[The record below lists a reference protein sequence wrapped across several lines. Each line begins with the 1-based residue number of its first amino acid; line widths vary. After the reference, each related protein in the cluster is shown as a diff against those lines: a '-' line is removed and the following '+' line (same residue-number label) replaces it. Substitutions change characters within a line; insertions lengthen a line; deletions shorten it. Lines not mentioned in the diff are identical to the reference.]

1 MCLSASTLPSHIF
14 ITYFTNE
21 DHLEE
26 SLGLKKHKLDSENWA
41 SSRWCHLYWYGERAG
56 EVVRTVHS
64 CLWPLSGLA
73 ETPPG
78 TGRARSQLGTLL
90 QHPGLEGCQQ
100 VPHLGN
106 WQGKGTPACNCLFHS
121 HANTR
126 NAFCFHGNSVRN
138 KNHHEKLHPS
148 RKEKFN
154 HLEHALL
161 RTPPEAHPRTLC
173 LPNTQ
178 QWKQEED
185 IVTRKRWQG
194 GYSEATWLSVNL
206 ATDKT
211 YFFYNTN
218 FLPRRYIY
226 MYILIQGY

>member
-1 MCLSASTLPSHIF
+1 MPQCKHSPISHF
-14 ITYFTNE
+14 YYVFYKWGSFGRK
-21 DHLEE
+21 LGFEE
-26 SLGLKKHKLDSENWA
+26 AQVRFWKLGKFQVVPFVLIW
-41 SSRWCHLYWYGERAG
+41 GEGR
-56 EVVRTVHS
+56 RS
-64 CLWPLSGLA
+64 CKDCLWPLSGPA
-73 ETPPG
+73 EALPG
-78 TGRARSQLGTLL
+78 TGRARSPLGTLL

-161 RTPPEAHPRTLC
+161 RTPPEAHPRTSC

-178 QWKQEED
+178 QWKWEED

-194 GYSEATWLSVNL
+194 GYSEAKWLSVNL

-226 MYILIQGY
+226 ILIQGY